1 MGRRLTHMLK
11 ALFLIIAYL
20 YGSLPV
26 VEYLAKRE
34 GIDLRKVGTGKVGSG
49 NLWQT
54 TGAMNGMIGGLADLS
69 KGAFPFLVARML
81 GFGSTVSSLASVAGM
96 AGQMWPT
103 SGRSGGGRGNSAAL
117 GLALVLSPRAFLFSI
132 TPMLAGGAIWSL
144 PVVSQRHLPWKKR
157 MKFRRSMSH
166 AIPLGMV
173 AGWAGLPLFAWLLKE
188 PLPIVKAC
196 FVASLLL
203 VVRRATGGLE
213 EDRRSGEDM
222 RIRILNRVL
231 YDRPNR

>member
-1 MGRRLTHMLK
+1 MLK
-11 ALFLIIAYL
+11 ALFLIVAYL

-34 GIDLRKVGTGKVGSG
+34 GIDLREVGTGKVGSG

-69 KGAFPFLVARML
+69 KGALPFIVARML
-81 GFGSTVSSLASVAGM
+81 GFGSMVAGLASVAGL
-96 AGQMWPT
+96 AGQMWPP
-103 SGRSGGGRGNSAAL
+103 GRSSGGGRGNSAAL
-117 GLALVLSPRAFLFSI
+117 GLALVLSPRAFLMSI

-157 MKFRRSMSH
+157 MQFRRSMSQ
-166 AIPLGMV
+166 AIPLGMI
-173 AGWAGLPLFAWLLKE
+173 AGWAGLPLFAWMLRE
-188 PLPIVKAC
+188 PRPVVKAC
-196 FVASLLL
+196 FIASLLL
-203 VVRRATGGLE
+203 LIRRATGGLE
-213 EDRRSGEDM
+213 DDLGSGEGLRTRM
-222 RIRILNRVL
+222 LNRVL